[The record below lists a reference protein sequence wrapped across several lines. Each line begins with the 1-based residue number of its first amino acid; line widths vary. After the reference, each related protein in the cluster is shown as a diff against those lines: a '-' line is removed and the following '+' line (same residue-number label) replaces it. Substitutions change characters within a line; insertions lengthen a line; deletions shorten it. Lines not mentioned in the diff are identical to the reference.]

1 MQAGQDSGIL
11 HWSMFLRSNTRIK
24 DGKEHRYYRVVES
37 RRLQSGKVA
46 QRQVL
51 YLGEINDSQQA
62 AWRRTLEVFDEAEQ
76 RITPLSLFPEDRP
89 VPADAIDSV
98 QVKLGEM
105 KLERA
110 RPYGNCWLGCEL
122 WRQLELDRFWSEKLP
137 QGREGVAWPQVLELL
152 VVNRLIEPGS
162 EFRLHRHWFDHSAM
176 DVLLGQDFAVAEKDR
191 LYRCLDR
198 VLEHKQD
205 LFVHLQQRWKDLFD
219 AEFDLLLYDLTSTY
233 VEGEAEQNPKARH
246 GYSRDRRPD
255 CKQVVIALV
264 VTPAGFPLA
273 YEVMDGNTS
282 DKTTLRGFLDTHRKP
297 VRQSAAGVADGPRN
311 SDRGSAGRKCERRE
325 QEMFYLVGTSRAK
338 VKQYEKQWLELPWQ
352 KVRESVEVKL
362 FAQDGELYVL
372 AKSEGRQAKE
382 IAMRRKKLARL
393 LRKLRAMRRS
403 CPKRDQLLMRV
414 GAAKTDA
421 GRAFGFVKIN
431 LPTAGQEVTRE
442 TFTFRLDKA
451 KLKEAELRD
460 GHYLLRT
467 NLVAE
472 DPAVLWDRYM
482 QLTQIEAAFKC
493 LKSELGIRP
502 IHHQLEHR
510 VDAHILVAFLA
521 YCLTVTLKHR
531 LRMHAP
537 GLTPRAVLEKLAGDP
552 DAGRIV
558 SDDRWPPPDH
568 AALHR
573 AGSRPGAF
581 ASSPEPR
588 IAATTASAH
597 HHVRLVSSLSP
608 TQNVVETFGVPLLKT
623 KDLPASDLSNC
634 EGSANNHFGRLR
646 HASGMRGGFN
656 GRPSSPGRRPHRHP
670 RDTRP
675 KSFRA

>member
-1 MQAGQDSGIL
+1 
-11 HWSMFLRSNTRIK
+11 MFLRSNRRIK
-24 DGKEHRYYRVVES
+24 DGKQHRYYSVVES
-37 RRLQSGKVA
+37 RRLASGKVA

-62 AWRRTLEVFDEAEQ
+62 AWRKTLEVFDEQQQ
-76 RITPLSLFPEDRP
+76 RFTPLSLFPEDRL

-98 QVKLGEM
+98 QVKLSEM

-122 WRQLELDRFWSEKLP
+122 WRQLELSRFWSEKLP
-137 QGREGVAWPQVLELL
+137 QGRESVSWAQVLQLL
-152 VVNRLIEPGS
+152 VVNRLIDPGS
-162 EFRLHRHWFDHSAM
+162 EFRLHRQWFDQSAM

-198 VLEHKQD
+198 VLKHKQD

-233 VEGEAEQNPKARH
+233 VEGEAEQNGKAKY
-246 GYSRDRRPD
+246 GYSRDGRPD

-264 VTPAGFPLA
+264 MTPGGLPLA

-282 DKTTLRGFLDTHRKP
+282 DKTTLRGFLDKIETMYGKARR
-297 VRQSAAGVADGPRN
+297 VWLM
-311 SDRGSAGRKCERRE
+311 DRGIPTEAVLQQMRTSR
-325 QEMFYLVGTSRAK
+325 QETFYIVGTSRAK

-352 KVRESVEVKL
+352 KVRDSVEVKL
-362 FAQDGELYVL
+362 FAKEGELYVL
-372 AKSEGRQAKE
+372 AKSEGRSAKE

-414 GAAKTDA
+414 GAAKTDV

-431 LPTAGQEVTRE
+431 LPKAGEEVNRE
-442 TFTFRLDKA
+442 TFTFQLDKV

-467 NLVAE
+467 NLVGE
-472 DPAVLWDRYM
+472 DPAVLWERYM

-493 LKSELGIRP
+493 LKSDLGIRP

-510 VDAHILVAFLA
+510 VEAHILVAFLA

-531 LRMHAP
+531 LRAHAP
-537 GLTPRAVLEKLAGDP
+537 GLTPRAVLEKLAAIQMLDVSFP
-552 DAGRIV
+552 TTDGRRLVMPRYTEPQAEQAILLH
-558 SDDRWPPPDH
+558 RLNLTLPQQPPPRITAPGSS
-568 AALHR
+568 AAF
-573 AGSRPGAF
+573 S
-581 ASSPEPR
+581 
-588 IAATTASAH
+588 
-597 HHVRLVSSLSP
+597 
-608 TQNVVETFGVPLLKT
+608 QLK
-623 KDLPASDLSNC
+623 
-634 EGSANNHFGRLR
+634 
-646 HASGMRGGFN
+646 M
-656 GRPSSPGRRPHRHP
+656 
-670 RDTRP
+670 
-675 KSFRA
+675 

>member
-1 MQAGQDSGIL
+1 
-11 HWSMFLRSNTRIK
+11 MFLRSNTRIK
-24 DGKEHRYYRVVES
+24 DGKQHRYYTVVES

-122 WRQLELDRFWSEKLP
+122 WRQLQLDRFWSGKLP

-162 EFRLHRHWFDHSAM
+162 EFRVHRHWFDHSAM

-233 VEGEAEQNPKARH
+233 VEGEAEQNPKARY
-246 GYSRDRRPD
+246 GYSRDKRPD
-255 CKQVVIALV
+255 CKQVVIALI
-264 VTPAGFPLA
+264 VTPSGLPLA
-273 YEVMDGNTS
+273 YEVMAGNTS
-282 DKTTLRGFLDTHRKP
+282 EKTTLRGFLDRIESLYGKARR
-297 VRQSAAGVADGPRN
+297 VWLM
-311 SDRGSAGRKCERRE
+311 DRGIPTEALL
-325 QEMFYLVGTSRAK
+325 QEMRTSRQETFYLVGTSRAK
-338 VKQYEKQWLELPWQ
+338 VKQYEKRWLELPWQ

-431 LPTAGQEVTRE
+431 LPQAGQEVTRE

-451 KLKEAELRD
+451 SLKEAELRD

-472 DPAVLWDRYM
+472 DPAVLWDRYV

-521 YCLTVTLKHR
+521 YCLTVTLRHR

-537 GLTPRAVLEKLAGDP
+537 GLTPPAVLEKLAGIQMLDVSFPTTDGRRLIMPRYTEPDP
-552 DAGRIV
+552 EQALLLHHLNLV
-558 SDDRWPPPDH
+558 LPQQPPP
-568 AALHR
+568 
-573 AGSRPGAF
+573 
-581 ASSPEPR
+581 R
-588 IAATTASAH
+588 ITTSTLSA
-597 HHVRLVSSLSP
+597 P
-608 TQNVVETFGVPLLKT
+608 FPQLK
-623 KDLPASDLSNC
+623 
-634 EGSANNHFGRLR
+634 
-646 HASGMRGGFN
+646 M
-656 GRPSSPGRRPHRHP
+656 
-670 RDTRP
+670 
-675 KSFRA
+675 